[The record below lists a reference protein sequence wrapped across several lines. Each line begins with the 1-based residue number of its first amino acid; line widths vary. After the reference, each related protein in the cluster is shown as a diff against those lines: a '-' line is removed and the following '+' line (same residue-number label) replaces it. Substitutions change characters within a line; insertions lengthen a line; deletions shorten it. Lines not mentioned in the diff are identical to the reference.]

1 MSLCKRKPSE
11 LSGLA
16 GALYVHVP
24 VCLSKCRYCDFYS
37 IPVSADQARRFVQA
51 VRTELETCN
60 PLLAKP
66 LDSIYVGGGT
76 PTALDGLLL
85 GELLGA
91 LKPLADGQ
99 TEFTVE
105 ANPGTVDER
114 KADVLA
120 GAGVNRASLGAQSFH
135 PDELRRLGR
144 IHTPDQARQAVAVLR
159 RAGVGNLS
167 LDLMY
172 ALPGQTLETWIDSLR
187 QALDLQP
194 QHLSCYALSFEPGT
208 PLHEDLAAGKVRE
221 MDEDLQ
227 RECYD
232 AARRLTAEADLVQYE
247 ISNFA
252 RAGFACR
259 HNLTYWRN
267 EPYVGVGPAAASY
280 LDGVRRTHAADI
292 SAYVEAILAGR
303 PCPAD
308 SERLTGRYEMAET
321 LMLALRL
328 TAGVDRAAFA
338 ARFGS
343 DPAEAFPRSFA
354 RYRSLG
360 AVQLT
365 PARITIAP
373 DFLFVVNEVLADL
386 LAEA

>member
-1 MSLCKRKPSE
+1 MSRCKRKPSE
-11 LSGLA
+11 LSDRP

-37 IPVSADQARRFVQA
+37 RVVSADGARRFVQA
-51 VRTELETCN
+51 VRIELDTCN
-60 PLLAKP
+60 SLLAKP
-66 LDSIYVGGGT
+66 LATIYVGGGT
-76 PTALDGLLL
+76 PTALDGPLLA
-85 GELLGA
+85 ELLGA
-91 LKPLADGQ
+91 LKPLAGGQ

-105 ANPGTVDER
+105 ANPGTLDDR

-120 GAGVNRASLGAQSFH
+120 GAGVNRASLGVQSFH

-144 IHTPDQARQAVAVLR
+144 IHTPDQARQAVAALR

-172 ALPGQTLETWIDSLR
+172 ALPGQTLETWTDSLR

-227 RECYD
+227 RDCYD
-232 AARRLTAEADLVQYE
+232 AARHLTAEAGLAQYE

-252 RAGFACR
+252 RAGLECR

-267 EPYVGVGPAAASY
+267 EPYLGVGPAAASY
-280 LDGVRRTHAADI
+280 LDGSRRTHAADL

-303 PCPAD
+303 ECPGE
-308 SERLTGRYEMAET
+308 SERLVGRAEMAET
-321 LMLALRL
+321 LMLGLRL
-328 TAGVDRAAFA
+328 TAGIDRAAFA

-360 AVQLT
+360 AVQIT
-365 PARITIAP
+365 PGRIAIAP
-373 DFLFVVNEVLADL
+373 DFLFVANEVLADL